1 MAKKSGRVGVP
12 VTVLALAGVV
22 IAGIALAP
30 NDPDDVSYCV
40 DQNDTVV
47 ADSECDGRAPG
58 SSGPRYI
65 VIGSHGTGI
74 PVGSRLDATN
84 TTTRVVS
91 TDSSARAAAGV
102 PSSGSVKSGT
112 SVSGK
117 SGGFGGKLF
126 GGSGGG

>member
-1 MAKKSGRVGVP
+1 MSVAGGGVIYAEA
-12 VTVLALAGVV
+12 TETLRKF
-22 IAGIALAP
+22 
-30 NDPDDVSYCV
+30 V
-40 DQNDTVV
+40 D
-47 ADSECDGRAPG
+47 
-58 SSGPRYI
+58 
-65 VIGSHGTGI
+65 GTGI

-102 PSSGSVKSGT
+102 PSSGTVKSGT

-117 SGGFGGKLF
+117 SGGFGGKLC

>member
-1 MAKKSGRVGVP
+1 MCIR
-12 VTVLALAGVV
+12 
-22 IAGIALAP
+22 
-30 NDPDDVSYCV
+30 D
-40 DQNDTVV
+40 
-47 ADSECDGRAPG
+47 R
-58 SSGPRYI
+58 RYI

-102 PSSGSVKSGT
+102 PSSGTVKSGT

-117 SGGFGGKLF
+117 SGSCLLYT
-126 GGSGGG
+126 SRCV